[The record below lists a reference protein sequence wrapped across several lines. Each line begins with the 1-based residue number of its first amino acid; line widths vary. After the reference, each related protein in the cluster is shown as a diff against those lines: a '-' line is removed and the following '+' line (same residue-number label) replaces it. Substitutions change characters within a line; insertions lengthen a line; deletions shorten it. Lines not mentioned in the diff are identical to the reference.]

1 MKENREFDMLENAN
15 DNEVEFLAK
24 IPVLTKKEKERMLKM
39 SKNKLNKMNRES
51 NIEKQVSGVEQYKR
65 PRWYTFASAAASV
78 VLVAGIAGTAI
89 FLHRS
94 DLTPEVTDNAP
105 DSAVV
110 EELFDKINELNLI
123 CSGGGLEV
131 DESKPVNYRV
141 LNDETRNAVYYLVT
155 DARFGTI
162 EDVKDYFKQYVAD
175 PLETSKY
182 HSYFVDA
189 FSSSLFKT
197 DGDTGSLYFKKNDDA
212 ETIAVNIE
220 LEKNDEGVVPLDI
233 KLADEAEIMGVYE
246 KGYNF
251 TVPARVGDD
260 SGTIHGMIVLNDGK
274 WKMSEYTVDFLS
286 DEENTESGTDNLA
299 AYAALSDLAE
309 FDKIINAGKVSVDED
324 DIKLISMGNGFYN
337 NYCRVTDERFKKI
350 SDVREYFSDSF
361 TDSFLNENS
370 YYIWD
375 GKSSLFKK
383 IDGKLYYSS
392 AGTVEHIYFLGSPSI
407 EDETADS
414 FRIVADSHGF
424 YTVYIDKVK
433 VSCVKE
439 DGKWKID
446 KYEVTELSEELDD
459 RSEF

>member
-123 CSGGGLEV
+123 CSGGGVEV
-131 DESKPVNYRV
+131 DESTPANYEV
-141 LNDETRNAVYYLVT
+141 LYDETRNAVYYPVT
-155 DARFGTI
+155 DARFKTV
-162 EDVKDYFKQYVAD
+162 EDVQDYFKQYVAD

-182 HSYFVDA
+182 HSYFVDV
-189 FSSSLFKT
+189 FSSPLFQT
-197 DGDTGSLYFKKNDDA
+197 DENTDSFYFKKNDDA
-212 ETIAVNIE
+212 EMIAVNIE
-220 LEKNDEGVVPLDI
+220 LEKNDDGVVPVDI
-233 KLADEAEIMGVYE
+233 KLADEAEIKDIYE
-246 KGYNF
+246 KGYDF
-251 TVPARVGDD
+251 SVPATVGDT
-260 SGTIHGMIVLNDGK
+260 SGTIHGRIVLEGGK

-286 DEENTESGTDNLA
+286 DEENKESGTDNLA
-299 AYAALSDLAE
+299 AYSALSNLVE

-324 DIKLISMGNGFYN
+324 DVKEVSIGDGYRSY
-337 NYCRVTDERFKKI
+337 YRVTDERFKKI
-350 SDVREYFSDSF
+350 NDVKEYLSDSF
-361 TDSFLNENS
+361 TKSFLNENS

-375 GKSSLFKK
+375 GNSSVFKE
-383 IDGKLYYSS
+383 IDGKLYYTL
-392 AGTVEHIYFLGSPSI
+392 AGKVEWLYFFGSPSI
-407 EDETADS
+407 ENETDDS
-414 FRIVADSHGF
+414 FQISADSHGF